1 MEIPILK
8 ESGVVFNEQDHTYFL
23 GKKQLQGITS
33 TLVHRVYPHDYD
45 NVSQDKLN
53 ERAEYGHKVHDMLE
67 FCITNG
73 LDSEMP
79 EWGLFKQMVDERGYK
94 IIRCEYIVTD
104 FKHYASPID
113 IVLMREDGKI
123 VLGDI
128 KTNWKAP
135 IEKGTVQLSWY
146 KRRFEEMNP
155 DLEVAEL
162 AIFWVRD
169 DQKRGLLSGYY
180 PITPWAD
187 EPLDYLIECDLKD
200 EEFDINKL
208 YGNLPAVFSE
218 VEAEVGCIETQVKFL
233 QDKQKTLREGLYNLM
248 EQYNVKS
255 WTGSKVKLTRVL
267 PTESESFDSKA
278 FKEAYPETYKKYLK
292 KTKRAGSLKI
302 TLVKETLDK

>member
-1 MEIPILK
+1 MKIPVLK

-23 GKKQLQGITS
+23 GEKQLQGITS
-33 TLVHRVYPHDYD
+33 TLVHRVYPHEYD
-45 NVSQDKLN
+45 NVSQEKLM

-79 EWGLFKQMVDERGYK
+79 EWTMFKQIVQEHELQ
-94 IIRCEYIVTD
+94 IVRCEYIVTD
-104 FKHYASPID
+104 FEHYASPID
-113 IVLMREDGKI
+113 VVLMREDGKI

-155 DLEVAEL
+155 ELEVAEL

-169 DQKRGLLSGYY
+169 DAKRGLLSGYY

-187 EPLDYLIECDLKD
+187 EPLEYLIECDQKD
-200 EEFDINKL
+200 EDFDLNKL
-208 YGNLPAVFSE
+208 YGNLPAVFAE
-218 VEAEVGCIETQVKFL
+218 VEGEVGNIERMVKVM
-233 QDKQKTLREGLYNLM
+233 QEKQKTLRDGLYKLM

-267 PTESESFDSKA
+267 PSTTEKFDSKA
-278 FKEAYPETYKKYLK
+278 FKTENPELYKKYCK
-292 KTKRAGSLKI
+292 KSETAGSLRV
-302 TLVKETLDK
+302 TLVE

>member
-1 MEIPILK
+1 MEIPVLK

-23 GKKQLQGITS
+23 GEKQLQGITS

-45 NVSQDKLN
+45 NVSQEKLI

-79 EWGLFKQMVDERGYK
+79 EWTMFKQMVQERSYK

-104 FKHYASPID
+104 YEHYASPID
-113 IVLMREDGKI
+113 VVLMREDGKI

-155 DLEVAEL
+155 ELEVAEL

-169 DQKRGLLSGYY
+169 DAKRGLLSGYY

-187 EPLDYLIECDLKD
+187 EPLEYLIECDQKD
-200 EEFDINKL
+200 EDFDLNKL
-208 YGNLPAVFSE
+208 YGNLPAVFAE
-218 VEAEVGCIETQVKFL
+218 VEDEVGNIERMVKIM
-233 QDKQKTLREGLYNLM
+233 QEKQKTLRDGLYKLM

-267 PTESESFDSKA
+267 PSTTEKFDSKA
-278 FKEAYPETYKKYLK
+278 FKTENPELYKKYCK
-292 KTKRAGSLKI
+292 KSETAGSLRV
-302 TLVKETLDK
+302 TLVE

>member
-1 MEIPILK
+1 MEIPVLK
-8 ESGVVFNEQDHTYFL
+8 ESGVVFNEKDHTYFL
-23 GKKQLQGITS
+23 GDKQLQGITS
-33 TLVHRVYPHDYD
+33 TLVHRVYPHEYD
-45 NVSQDKLN
+45 NVSQEKLM

-79 EWGLFKQMVDERGYK
+79 EWTMFKQMVQERSYK

-104 FKHYASPID
+104 YEHYASPID
-113 IVLMREDGKI
+113 VVLMREDGKI

-155 DLEVAEL
+155 ELEVAEL

-169 DQKRGLLSGYY
+169 DAKRGLLSGYY

-187 EPLDYLIECDLKD
+187 EPLEYLIECDQKD
-200 EEFDINKL
+200 EDFDLNKL
-208 YGNLPAVFSE
+208 YGNLPAVFAE
-218 VEAEVGCIETQVKFL
+218 VEGEVGNIERMVKIM
-233 QDKQKTLREGLYNLM
+233 QEKQKTLRDGLYKLM

-267 PTESESFDSKA
+267 PSTTEKFDSKA
-278 FKEAYPETYKKYLK
+278 FKTENPELYKKYCK
-292 KTKRAGSLKI
+292 KSDTAGSLRV
-302 TLVKETLDK
+302 TLVE